1 MPIRCLSQ
9 CHLQVGPLHMKKQVG
24 AIRRKIAKPG
34 PGIHLSVQVIPRL
47 FHRCAWFLAVQCTKE
62 GQSNIQK
69 VPSHVVFLTED
80 MEEPGEVSSFKDTQ
94 GRYLAFIEW
103 EGLVSQ
109 PVKACI
115 PSNIRHL
122 EHSLVH
128 VWLMSSTA
136 PSQRSIC
143 IWQLY
148 TSWFLHIQN
157 TRSTNTSV
165 SSQSTRTTLFPH

>member
-1 MPIRCLSQ
+1 MPISCLSQ

-34 PGIHLSVQVIPRL
+34 PGIHVSVQVIPRL
-47 FHRCAWFLAVQCTKE
+47 FHRRAWFLAVQCTKE

-69 VPSHVVFLTED
+69 VPSHVVFLTEF

-109 PVKACI
+109 PVKARI
-115 PSNIRHL
+115 PSNRRHL

-143 IWQLY
+143 IWQLS

-165 SSQSTRTTLFPH
+165 SSQSTRTTLFSH